1 MSDQIGFPCLGEK
14 TFGNLVLIF
23 GQKVIRVVKFQENPS
38 NSSVRWEW
46 NTEHIHNLLLI
57 ILSSLWLNSEN
68 FGKNIHASSG
78 NLVLSTKGTV
88 FFPCW
93 PS

>member
-38 NSSVRWEW
+38 NSSVRWEL
-46 NTEHIHNLLLI
+46 NTFTI
-57 ILSSLWLNSEN
+57 N
-68 FGKNIHASSG
+68 F
-78 NLVLSTKGTV
+78 L
-88 FFPCW
+88 
-93 PS
+93 

>member
-46 NTEHIHNLLLI
+46 NTEHIHN
-57 ILSSLWLNSEN
+57 
-68 FGKNIHASSG
+68 
-78 NLVLSTKGTV
+78 
-88 FFPCW
+88 
-93 PS
+93 